1 MAQMPLAVCGIFVML
16 LGFVANSGEDTNLA
30 PCEQKI
36 EDVRG
41 VINTAKSGTISD
53 CTWLITVPAGHN
65 IFLKFTTLQLHFKYK
80 YDTSEETTLQVWD
93 GRSES
98 SASLGIYSGTK
109 RAFSLQSSGRYL
121 FIRLRVFPDTVL
133 CNVQGLF
140 FASTVIEKPEIHF
153 PGPTVRAMPGLWLV
167 CSARGTPPIQI
178 TINQNGKQLVKG
190 TGFVKVPIAD
200 EGEYRCTARN
210 GAGTDSKETIVSFP
224 TSKC

>member
-1 MAQMPLAVCGIFVML
+1 ML
-16 LGFVANSGEDTNLA
+16 LKSVTFSAKVLAFQPFNVLKEYSFAFSAENRNCIEHQLRLLFFSFITDTNLA

-140 FASTVIEKPEIHF
+140 FASTVI
-153 PGPTVRAMPGLWLV
+153 
-167 CSARGTPPIQI
+167 
-178 TINQNGKQLVKG
+178 GKSDFGV
-190 TGFVKVPIAD
+190 
-200 EGEYRCTARN
+200 
-210 GAGTDSKETIVSFP
+210 
-224 TSKC
+224 